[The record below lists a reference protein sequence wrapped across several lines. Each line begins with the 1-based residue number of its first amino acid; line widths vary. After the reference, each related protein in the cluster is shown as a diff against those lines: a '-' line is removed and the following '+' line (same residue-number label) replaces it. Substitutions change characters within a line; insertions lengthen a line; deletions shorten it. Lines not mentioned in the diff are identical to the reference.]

1 LAKKGAARLL
11 LTSRRGL
18 DSAGAAEVV
27 AELTALGVDVEVAA
41 CDVADRAN
49 LAKLLDSIPA
59 EAPLRGVIHCAG
71 ILDDGAVDEQTTEQL
86 ARAMAPKVWGA
97 WHLHQLTRERPL
109 ELFVLYSS
117 ASAVVGLP
125 GNSNYAAANV
135 FLDQLAHH
143 RRAQGLPAHSLSWGV
158 WSGGG
163 LASSSSNRAE
173 LDRMRRQ
180 GFDVLSPERGIALL
194 EAALGRGRT
203 HQVPWVLQLRRLA
216 KSLGA
221 GGEVPAFW
229 RHLIRPPR
237 GRRGSLADG
246 LVERLALM
254 ATAERRE
261 HVIAMV
267 REDAAHVLG
276 VRSPGDLAMGQPF
289 RELGVDSL
297 MAVELRNRLAER
309 FGVKLPAT
317 LVFDY
322 PTLQQLSTWLL
333 DQLFPSNGDRRLS
346 DGQFI
351 ALVARAV
358 AVSSVAQL
366 DELGLL
372 HGLNQLAK
380 RSGRT
385 NGDEVEKKGLAAAAG
400 RATADTRTLDD
411 AMDHLAKV
419 MGAIEK

>member
-1 LAKKGAARLL
+1 
-11 LTSRRGL
+11 
-18 DSAGAAEVV
+18 
-27 AELTALGVDVEVAA
+27 
-41 CDVADRAN
+41 
-49 LAKLLDSIPA
+49 
-59 EAPLRGVIHCAG
+59 
-71 ILDDGAVDEQTTEQL
+71 
-86 ARAMAPKVWGA
+86 
-97 WHLHQLTRERPL
+97 
-109 ELFVLYSS
+109 
-117 ASAVVGLP
+117 
-125 GNSNYAAANV
+125 
-135 FLDQLAHH
+135 
-143 RRAQGLPAHSLSWGV
+143 
-158 WSGGG
+158 
-163 LASSSSNRAE
+163 
-173 LDRMRRQ
+173 
-180 GFDVLSPERGIALL
+180 
-194 EAALGRGRT
+194 
-203 HQVPWVLQLRRLA
+203 
-216 KSLGA
+216 
-221 GGEVPAFW
+221 
-229 RHLIRPPR
+229 
-237 GRRGSLADG
+237 
-246 LVERLALM
+246 M